1 MKKGLFL
8 LVLCQPVFAENYKIH
23 ILKEG
28 ETLSEILW
36 NHGYK
41 PLYGEN
47 NWVDK
52 TLKMNHL
59 QTVQDKEI
67 KKGFPIILPSKE
79 DPSRPA
85 TVTKYKTIKEVK
97 YVNRN
102 NRYISKHQEVFLKS
116 GITSLNGE
124 VKSNNVDYSETI
136 NVGFLVEG
144 KNDYRIGSLIYN
156 FDGELN
162 YKNSSTAKYN
172 YESDLKLK
180 PTYGLR
186 TSMRLNKSTL
196 PFEFGFSYKVEEESI
211 VDFDEK
217 VNARRDQ
224 NHWVGFRLNKKNINV
239 FGNLLDY
246 EGIYEKNFIQNSL
259 SNDKRYEASRFSFK
273 VRDNITDSL
282 FTEAILN
289 WTNYTGTEV
298 SQTDSFAFNLIY
310 KIQ

>member
-1 MKKGLFL
+1 
-8 LVLCQPVFAENYKIH
+8 
-23 ILKEG
+23 
-28 ETLSEILW
+28 
-36 NHGYK
+36 
-41 PLYGEN
+41 
-47 NWVDK
+47 
-52 TLKMNHL
+52 
-59 QTVQDKEI
+59 
-67 KKGFPIILPSKE
+67 
-79 DPSRPA
+79 
-85 TVTKYKTIKEVK
+85 
-97 YVNRN
+97 
-102 NRYISKHQEVFLKS
+102 
-116 GITSLNGE
+116 
-124 VKSNNVDYSETI
+124 
-136 NVGFLVEG
+136 
-144 KNDYRIGSLIYN
+144 
-156 FDGELN
+156 
-162 YKNSSTAKYN
+162 
-172 YESDLKLK
+172 
-180 PTYGLR
+180 
-186 TSMRLNKSTL
+186 MRLNKSTL